1 MIERNGGHKNSNQK
15 NRNINNINPNH
26 INNINT
32 GLPITANG
40 YTTTT
45 ATPNYQLSGI
55 QPNYTYANQ
64 QNLNFD
70 SSKISQDGFA
80 TPLDL
85 QQAINDQQK
94 YTNAYNQYQ
103 PSSTF
108 TRPENNSSKLEN
120 LRDFSQFGVRENFTN
135 NKPEMFMLDMT
146 NKHNTIYD
154 NLNENLMKET
164 IQEVRLNIDS
174 YDRDVAIY
182 PNPFDY
188 VVKLGPVVNSGINP
202 TVVSRNNMKQELRN
216 NLKSDKKKFS
226 RHFNPGNM
234 NNQNN
239 PLISKIIN
247 EENNIKNGSSIEIT
261 ADAFLF
267 DSPELIVDYTNN
279 LKKIN
284 NPYLVRN
291 FDNVKFIRLD
301 CGILPKFNGVRINPD
316 WNYCRQQKHTKKFI
330 RDDYDRMKDYTIL
343 NYRYIPDDTADY
355 TLSTDRF
362 VQIFIKEIRNNY
374 NLGTNPI
381 TDKSFVLVYDKS
393 LGVLYWRGLPYS
405 AVQTYKD
412 SLLGEINELSIQF
425 YDSWGNPL
433 NIDYSKISYEQ
444 EQILNTDL
452 IKPDLLFVENYIK
465 NEKAKKWIIEKL
477 TEILKCFIIIN
488 YDIECKIPFYNTL
501 LLNPNESNSSD
512 SSNNSIPLAE
522 LIKKQTS
529 SSNSSNSSNSSSSS
543 SSDCNLECFNN
554 DCSNVSTI
562 VINQQIFKIDNIYKE
577 LNSFVSPN
585 SPSGF
590 VPVKKMTKNGKI
602 VNVTIDQYISNVI
615 WFDFIPD
622 KTEYINYNI
631 ESFVNNYKNFGFNIL
646 DKLKN
651 ELINLPANK
660 LFQNYLTFVM
670 GIYTNELSTKVDYT
684 NS

>member
-1 MIERNGGHKNSNQK
+1 MIERNGGIKNSNRS
-15 NRNINNINPNH
+15 NSSNINTNVNNNINNINP
-26 INNINT
+26 

-40 YTTTT
+40 FYTTTS
-45 ATPNYQLSGI
+45 TPNYQLSGI

-70 SSKISQDGFA
+70 TSKISRDGFSTQA
-80 TPLDL
+80 DL
-85 QQAINDQQK
+85 QKAVIDQQN
-94 YTNAYNQYQ
+94 YVNAYNQFQ

-108 TRPENNSSKLEN
+108 NRPEFNSAKNEN
-120 LRDFSQFGVRENFTN
+120 LRDFSQFNVRENFTE
-135 NKPEMFMLDMT
+135 NKPLMTMLDT
-146 NKHNTIYD
+146 TYKHNTIYD
-154 NLNENLMKET
+154 NLNDNLMKET

-188 VVKLGPVVNSGINP
+188 VVKLGPIVNSGINP
-202 TVVSRNNMKQELRN
+202 TVVSKRSLKEELRN
-216 NLKSDKKKFS
+216 NLKIDKKKFS
-226 RHFNPGNM
+226 RSFNPGNP
-234 NNQNN
+234 NN
-239 PLISKIIN
+239 PLISKTIT
-247 EENNIKNGSSIEIT
+247 ELDNIDKGSSIEIT

-279 LKKIN
+279 LKQTN

-316 WNYCRQQKHTKKFI
+316 WSFCRHQSHIKKFI
-330 RDDYDRMKDYTIL
+330 RDDYDRLKDYTIL

-355 TLSTDRF
+355 ALTTDRF

-381 TDKSFVLVYDKS
+381 TDKSFVLVFDKS
-393 LGVLYWRGLPYS
+393 LGILYWRGVPYS

-433 NIDYSKISYEQ
+433 SIDYSKIAYEQ
-444 EQILNTDL
+444 NQILDTDL
-452 IKPDLLFVENYIK
+452 IKPDLLFIEKYIG
-465 NEKAKKWIIEKL
+465 NEKATKWIIEKL

-488 YDIECKIPFYNTL
+488 YDIVCKIPFYNPL
-501 LLNPNESNSSD
+501 LLDENDTSITDLSKLLKNSALNNYSSGSNVSG
-512 SSNNSIPLAE
+512 
-522 LIKKQTS
+522 S
-529 SSNSSNSSNSSSSS
+529 SSSTSNTSNSSS
-543 SSDCNLECFNN
+543 DCDFSCFN
-554 DCSNVSTI
+554 DKCENVSK
-562 VINQQIFKIDNIYKE
+562 VVLNQQIFNIQNIYKE
-577 LNSFVSPN
+577 LNSFVSPT
-585 SPSGF
+585 SQSGF
-590 VPVKKMTKNGKI
+590 IPAKKLTKSGKI
-602 VNVTIDQYISNVI
+602 VNVTIDQYIANVF
-615 WFDFIPD
+615 WFDFIPA
-622 KTEYINYNI
+622 KKEYIDYNI
-631 ESFVNNYKNFGFNIL
+631 NSFVNNYKNFGFNIL

-670 GIYTNELSTKVDYT
+670 GVYTNELSTKVDYT